1 MGGSL
6 PRVRAAAQL
15 SRAGLSEAAFPAD
28 SGQRAVLETF
38 VAILAKTVGLA
49 CNSGLP
55 ACKKPLS
62 PANSSIINKSGW

>member
-15 SRAGLSEAAFPAD
+15 SRVGLSEAAFPAD
-28 SGQRAVLETF
+28 SGQGTVKTSF
-38 VAILAKTVGLA
+38 VAILAKTVKLA

-55 ACKKPLS
+55 VCKKPLI
-62 PANSSIINKSGW
+62 PASSSIINKSGW